1 MKNFNFTIIIFTT
14 FCFLFPSFSLAS
26 IVKGTIDPV
35 YKYAWG
41 EKIGW
46 VNFGCKKCNVQITD
60 SQITGYAWSENFG
73 WINLSPTKAGVKN
86 TKEGNLSGYAWG
98 ENLGWIDFS
107 GAWIDE
113 TGRFRGYASSSIAGR
128 INFECDYCIV
138 KTDWRPSAQRPA
150 CSNGIDDDGDGK
162 IDYPE
167 DPGCSSIYDDDE
179 RDVPSLLPARGGALI
194 IKVPTYEFKVLI
206 NNGAE
211 FTTTSKVTLNLFGG
225 PEAVKMS
232 ISNDPQFKDEFSVK
246 QIPYTSSYQWD
257 LCLGRESC
265 PEGKYTVYVKFF
277 DSQGKVL
284 ALVSDSIIYRKIPFK
299 ETSSLLEKLQK
310 VLISLLPPFLR
321 PKPPLPEKPP
331 LPPYEFPPEKIPL
344 VFQGEWFLLPFKP
357 IKEFVLAP
365 LPKEITA
372 LAQKFPKIKKI
383 FRSLKITKISDV
395 PKLRSL
401 RLALPTLTEAV
412 TFERPEFKPKKF
424 LPTAIPLTHLTPEL
438 KEKIPSEAIF
448 VKTGKGRIDLRV
460 KAILG
465 REGKIYH
472 KFRSLS
478 GVPLEL
484 IIKPSREA
492 KEIKG
497 YLALVSFKAKVGR
510 YKASQGLS
518 FLPVAFAKEKEE
530 DFSSKKKLI
539 LSEFEY
545 QDPDGDGIWTAK
557 IYTPPLEGE
566 YEIATLI
573 EYKEPQLGKK
583 EIRVMAVVD
592 PEGYVYEKYKDK
604 EIRIPGAIVFLY
616 WLNPET
622 KTYQLW
628 PAQEYGQE
636 NPYITDVT
644 GRYSFLVPPG
654 TYYLK
659 VEAPGYLSY
668 QSRPFQVKE
677 SQGVYLNIE
686 LKSKYWFLKK
696 INWTTILMIIFGL
709 LLLYNFYRDRIREKR
724 LRSQS

>member
-1 MKNFNFTIIIFTT
+1 MKKCSKKIFI
-14 FCFLFPSFSLAS
+14 FLLLVVFSFLFPSFSFAS
-26 IVKGTIDPV
+26 IVEGTIDPV

-46 VNFGCKKCNVQITD
+46 VNFGCEKCNIRITD

-107 GAWIDE
+107 GVWIDE
-113 TGRFRGYASSSIAGR
+113 TGRFRGYASSSIAGK

-179 RDVPSLLPARGGALI
+179 RDTPSLLQGSLPARGGALI
-194 IKVPTYEFKVLI
+194 IKVPRYEFRVLI
-206 NNGAE
+206 NNDAE

-225 PEAVKMS
+225 EKSAKMS
-232 ISNDPQFKDEFSVK
+232 ISNDPQFKDEFSIK
-246 QIPYTSSYQWD
+246 QIPYSSSYQWD
-257 LCLGRESC
+257 LCLGRKTC
-265 PEGKYTVYVKFF
+265 PGGKYTVYVKFF
-277 DSQGKVL
+277 DAQGKIL
-284 ALVSDSIIYRKIPFK
+284 ASVSDSIIYQKIPL
-299 ETSSLLEKLQK
+299 EEASSLLEKIQK
-310 VLISLLPPFLR
+310 ILISLLPPFLK

-331 LPPYEFPPEKIPL
+331 LPPYEFPPEEIPL
-344 VFQGEWFLLPFKP
+344 AFQGKWFLLPFKP

-365 LPKEITA
+365 LPKEIAA

-383 FRSLKITKISDV
+383 FSSLKISEISDL
-395 PKLRSL
+395 PKLRAL
-401 RLALPTLTEAV
+401 KLTLPTLTEAV
-412 TFERPEFKPKKF
+412 GEKR
-424 LPTAIPLTHLTPEL
+424 LIAAIPLAQLTPQL
-438 KEKIPSEAIF
+438 KEKLPAEVLFI
-448 VKTGKGRIDLRV
+448 KTGKGRIDLNLKV
-460 KAILG
+460 ILG

-472 KFRSLS
+472 KFRSLA

-484 IIKPSREA
+484 IIKPSKEA

-497 YLALVSFKAKVGR
+497 YLALASLKTKLGR
-510 YKASQGLS
+510 YKTHQSLS
-518 FLPVAFAKEKEE
+518 LLPSAFAQQIKEE
-530 DFSSKKKLI
+530 SFSSKKKLI

-545 QDPDGDGIWTAK
+545 RDPDGDGIWTAK

-583 EIRVMAVVD
+583 EIKVMAVVD

-604 EIRIPGAIVFLY
+604 EIRIPGAMVFLY
-616 WLNPET
+616 WFNPET
-622 KTYQLW
+622 KRYQLW

-677 SQGVYLNIE
+677 SKGVYLNIE

-696 INWTTILMIIFGL
+696 INLTNILMIIFGI

-724 LRSQS
+724 LRS